1 MTSARL
7 IHLTILGVLT
17 APSLLTALGQS
28 VTGIITAKVTDT
40 KGSRLAGA
48 TATISNAK
56 IGMKK
61 KAKTGDDGYF
71 TVTGLRPGHYMI
83 RVEMDGYNPSE
94 KAVILEAIGRVNAS
108 PINLEKT
115 SNSGGNQAVLTAS
128 VEIVLVPLDSGGL
141 QTSRRQSGPLGEL
154 GSFPVI
160 VPQLPSQAGSKGN
173 QSTTTTAAAS
183 QSGDDT
189 PNAGRL
195 QVQSL
200 SGERS
205 DLVTNNQVKNLALNG
220 RDIIEFLKLVPGIVS
235 DFNGQISNP
244 GGLDRFFIN
253 GTRGNQHELAI
264 DGVSNVDTAT
274 NGSRHVTINPDAV
287 AEIKVLTAN
296 YQAEYGKAAGG
307 FIQIVT
313 KSGTTELHGG
323 AHFYHR
329 HEGLN
334 ANNFVNNANGL
345 PRPLYR
351 YKTFGFDIGGPFY
364 LPRFGEGGA
373 AVKKIENLF
382 FFVNQEFYRQ
392 LVPNLPRGINVPTP
406 AERGGDFSK
415 SLNQVGGRVFIND
428 PTKKDANG
436 NPLPCDARN
445 TLPNPG
451 GCFVHNGRLHVI
463 PRERFFQDGRILG
476 LYPLPTREAI
486 PDNLFRNYVS
496 QSSSR
501 YPRSE
506 TVVRADYKLSEH
518 TDLTGRVVNNTDN
531 QSLPYGPQLDINPTN
546 FALLQP
552 NAFNNQNFDS
562 WNIIFPRPGI
572 NLAFT
577 LSHEFSPTVTGE
589 FIFGFSG
596 NRVRLAPEADKATLA
611 ANNLNF
617 QLLFPDA
624 NRRGF
629 LPNFGYGSLAL
640 GAVTTRFPETR
651 FLGLPLKS
659 NDGVLSFA
667 TNLTKVWNAHL
678 VKIGAFIQ
686 ESRREQSALVTNTG
700 GIAFAV
706 DRNNPL
712 DTGHPYANA
721 LLGVYNRY
729 EQANAAPVGLFR
741 YRNVEGYIQ
750 DLWRVNDRLVLD
762 LGLRLSWYQPQYDAR
777 SQASFFNP
785 GLYDPGKAVRL
796 YTPVC
801 VSFNANGGC
810 ANRRAIDPVL
820 LKPGLLPNA
829 SNTLPG
835 HLIGLVV
842 PGSGDLSNGF
852 ARAGQG
858 YPRGGIDGRGVQW
871 GPRFGFAY
879 DLFGSGRSV
888 LRGGF
893 GLFYDRAQGGLIADM
908 LRNPP
913 TVVTPRLFYGRLDE
927 LNAARESFIEPPVVY
942 GIARDSRI
950 PTVYSFSL
958 NYQQDIGFS
967 TVLDVA
973 YVGTLGRHFA
983 QARNLNAVPYGRT
996 FEPGSQDN
1004 TRFAGGVLPG
1014 EEPGLYLHEKAAG
1027 LRFSG
1032 RSALPVNFLRPYR
1045 GQGDILFYE
1054 FGGSSNY
1061 HSLQVSARRRFSRNL
1076 ALSLAYTWSK
1086 AFTTTSDDFE
1096 LTTAFNVRQFDYRLA
1111 AYDRTHVFAASYVYT
1126 LPEVSRYLRGH
1137 RLAKALF
1144 DGWQISGITQFSS
1157 GQPLELLN
1165 FSGGSS
1171 RAITGSSTEPARA
1184 FFLGNERL
1192 RPGPDGLQ
1200 LNPRAFILAKP
1211 GSAVI
1216 RREGPDPWPR
1226 AYLRGPGINNFDIS
1240 IFKNIPLGSEGRY
1253 LQLRLEM
1260 FNAFN
1265 HTQFSSINAR
1275 GFNAV
1280 LENDDPY
1287 IEFPTRRGT
1296 YCNFLSGKFILTKAE
1311 RCSNPNGPAFDRSR
1325 QPLGTLFGDYSNAR
1339 DPRII
1344 QLAGKLYF

>member
-7 IHLTILGVLT
+7 IHLTILSVLT
-17 APSLLTALGQS
+17 ELWLLTAFGQS
-28 VTGIITAKVTDT
+28 VTGIITARVTDT
-40 KGSRLAGA
+40 KGSRIAGA
-48 TATISNAK
+48 TATISNSK

-61 KAKTGDDGYF
+61 KARTGDDGYF
-71 TVTGLRPGHYMI
+71 TVTGLRPGRYTI

-94 KAVILEAIGRVNAS
+94 KAVILEAIGRVNAT
-108 PINLEKT
+108 PINLERA
-115 SNSGGNQAVLTAS
+115 SGSSSKEAAPEQMFVS
-128 VEIVLVPLDSGGL
+128 VEIVLIPLDSVGH
-141 QTSRRQSGPLGEL
+141 RASGPRGDPSGDF
-154 GSFPVI
+154 GSLAVL
-160 VPQLPSQAGSKGN
+160 VPQSPGQAGSKGT
-173 QSTTTTAAAS
+173 QPTAATTQTDS
-183 QSGDDT
+183 DT

-220 RDIIEFLKLVPGIVS
+220 RDIIEFLKLMPGIVS

-253 GTRGNQHELAI
+253 GARGNQHELAI

-296 YQAEYGKAAGG
+296 YQAEYGKAASG

-313 KSGTTELHGG
+313 KSGTTEFHGG
-323 AHFYHR
+323 AHFFHR

-334 ANNFVNNANGL
+334 ANNFLNNANGL

-351 YKTFGFDIGGPFY
+351 YNTFGFDIGGPFY
-364 LPRFGEGGA
+364 LPRFGEGGP
-373 AVKKIENLF
+373 AVKKINDLF

-392 LVPNLPRGINVPTP
+392 LVPNLSRGIYVPTP
-406 AERGGDFSK
+406 AERDGDFGK

-428 PTKKDANG
+428 PTKRDANG
-436 NPLPCDARN
+436 NLLPCDARN
-445 TLPNPG
+445 TLSNPG
-451 GCFVHNGRLHVI
+451 GCFVHNGQLHVI
-463 PRERFFQDGRILG
+463 PRDRFFQDGRILG
-476 LYPLPTREAI
+476 LYPLPNRGAT

-496 QSSSR
+496 QSSSK

-506 TVVRADYKLSEH
+506 TVVRADYKLSEQ
-518 TDLTGRVVNNTDN
+518 TDLTGRVVNNADN

-617 QLLFPDA
+617 QLLFPNA
-624 NRRGF
+624 NPGGF
-629 LPNFGYGSLAL
+629 LPNFGYGTLLAL
-640 GAVTTRFPETR
+640 GAVTTRAPETR
-651 FLGLPLKS
+651 FLGLPFKS
-659 NDGVLSFA
+659 INDTLTFA
-667 TNLTKVWNAHL
+667 ANLTKVWNAHL
-678 VKIGAFIQ
+678 VKTGAFVQ
-686 ESRREQSALVTNTG
+686 QSRREQSALVTNTG
-700 GIAFAV
+700 GISFAV
-706 DRNNPL
+706 DSNNLL

-721 LLGVYNRY
+721 LLGIYNRY
-729 EQANAAPVGLFR
+729 EQANDAPVGLFR

-762 LGLRLSWYQPQYDAR
+762 LGLRLSWYQPEYDAR
-777 SQASFFNP
+777 LQTSFFKP
-785 GLYDPGKAVRL
+785 ELFDARKAVQL
-796 YTPVC
+796 YAPAL
-801 VSFNANGGC
+801 VSG
-810 ANRRAIDPVL
+810 RRMAVNPL
-820 LKPGLLPNA
+820 NPNDVR
-829 SNTLPG
+829 G
-835 HLIGLVV
+835 QEFIGLVA

-879 DLFGSGRSV
+879 DLFGSGGSV

-893 GLFYDRAQGGLIADM
+893 GIFYDRVQGGLIADM

-913 TVVTPRLFYGRLDE
+913 TVVTPRLFYGRLAE
-927 LNAARESFIEPPVVY
+927 LSAARESFIEPPVVY
-942 GIARDSRI
+942 GLDRDSKI

-958 NYQQDIGFS
+958 NFQQDIGFGA
-967 TVLDVA
+967 VADVA

-983 QARNLNAVPYGRT
+983 QARNLNAVPYGTT
-996 FEPGSQDN
+996 FEPASQDK
-1004 TRFAGGVLPG
+1004 TRFPGGVVPG
-1014 EEPGLYLHEKAAG
+1014 EETGLYRHEKEAG

-1032 RSALPVNFLRPYR
+1032 RNTLPVNFLRPYR
-1045 GQGDILFYE
+1045 GYGDILFYE

-1096 LTTAFNVRQFDYRLA
+1096 LTAAFNVRQFDYRLA
-1111 AYDRTHVFAASYVYT
+1111 AYDRTHVFTASYVYT
-1126 LPEVSRYLRGH
+1126 LPRVSRYLRGH
-1137 RLAKALF
+1137 LLAKALF
-1144 DGWQISGITQFSS
+1144 DGWQVSGITQFSS

-1171 RAITGSSTEPARA
+1171 RAITGSSTELARA
-1184 FFLGNERL
+1184 YLLGEQRL

-1200 LNPRAFILAKP
+1200 LNPQAFILAKP
-1211 GSAVI
+1211 GGAVVK
-1216 RREGPDPWPR
+1216 REGPDPWPR
-1226 AYLRGPGINNFDIS
+1226 AYLRGPGINNFDVS
-1240 IFKNIPLGSEGRY
+1240 IFKNIPLGGEGRY

-1265 HTQFSSINAR
+1265 HTQFSSSNAR

-1280 LENDDPY
+1280 LESDDPY
-1287 IEFPTRRGT
+1287 LAFPTRRGM
-1296 YCNFLSGKFILTKAE
+1296 YCNFLSGRSIIIQGDNCL
-1311 RCSNPNGPAFDRSR
+1311 NPNGPPVDRSR
-1325 QPLGTLFGDYSNAR
+1325 QTLGTLFGDYSNAR

-1344 QLAGKLYF
+1344 QLAAKLYF